1 MFFLIIGYT
10 SYFISSGG
18 LFNAVAKEVYRY
30 DTRSSFQCNDKYW
43 IIPELGREARY
54 LMDTPNNYRAIYI
67 ENNSVHVTA
76 VVCKKDG
83 GYTRYPIESA
93 EDILKNPLPK
103 EPDCHHLLDVES
115 GYAVDAGAS
124 GDVSSA
130 CSGLC

>member
-10 SYFISSGG
+10 SYFISAGG

-76 VVCKKDG
+76 VVCKKDVS
-83 GYTRYPIESA
+83 YTRYPIESA
-93 EDILKNPLPK
+93 EDILKNPASK
-103 EPDCHHLLDVES
+103 
-115 GYAVDAGAS
+115 GA
-124 GDVSSA
+124 
-130 CSGLC
+130 

>member
-76 VVCKKDG
+76 VVCKKDVS
-83 GYTRYPIESA
+83 YTRSPLESA
-93 EDILKNPLPK
+93 EDILKNPASK
-103 EPDCHHLLDVES
+103 
-115 GYAVDAGAS
+115 GA
-124 GDVSSA
+124 
-130 CSGLC
+130 